1 MSKTSDMIDQDDDD
15 IAKNAQA
22 ICNCLGY
29 LIRETER
36 FDLPDAARFIE
47 MAYQSILLKL
57 PELQDADQAD
67 PRVHPAFQSSKPD
80 GLPN

>member
-1 MSKTSDMIDQDDDD
+1 MSKTSELFDQDDDD
-15 IAKNAQA
+15 VVENAQA

-47 MAYQSILLKL
+47 MAYHSILQTL
-57 PELQDADQAD
+57 PELDDADRRA
-67 PRVHPAFQSSKPD
+67 HPSFQSSKPE

>member
-1 MSKTSDMIDQDDDD
+1 MITEMDETIDQDDDD
-15 IAKNAQA
+15 LVQNAHA

-36 FDLPDAARFIE
+36 FDFPDAARFIE
-47 MAYQSILLKL
+47 MAYNSILRSL
-57 PELQDADQAD
+57 PELDGAEHGT
-67 PRVHPAFQSSKPD
+67 HPAFHSSKPD